1 MYYRFIC
8 SIEDIIEYIADNT
21 IIINTIDRYEQDD
34 VIFCI
39 KEKEQML
46 CWLNGKQKQINI
58 KKKSINGIK
67 LILDEETNTLSLD
80 DIIDRYTIGG
90 KSMEEK
96 HLAEIEVDILPDEE
110 QMYSDD
116 DLYNIN
122 SWGAD
127 LSFREIINMYEEDEL
142 LKPELQRKYVWT
154 KVEASRFIDSILLG
168 LPVPSVFFAKEP
180 NETML
185 IIDGF
190 QRIMTVYDYVNGI
203 FSGDGKIFKLSNT
216 DNINARW
223 RGKAFAELEIE
234 EKRRI
239 RNTTIHAIIF
249 EQKYPRNDTGM
260 FQIFERINTGGRTLK
275 AQEIRNCVYQGKCN
289 SLLFRL
295 NKNKN
300 WRTILGME
308 DEDARMADLELILRF
323 FAMDDLINRKEADNK
338 QINLA
343 KYLNAYMSDKTKCSD
358 DEIAGMES
366 KFEIM
371 IKTCEKI
378 FGNIAFRNLKSDLEK
393 FTNKINPALFDAVSV
408 ATVYAIEKGA
418 YNEDKDYMGNY
429 IKLLN
434 ETEFKELI
442 SRRTT
447 NTQNIFKRINMVSEE
462 LYGVTY
468 ER

>member
-1 MYYRFIC
+1 MYYRIVC
-8 SIEDIIEYIADNT
+8 STEDIIECVTDNT
-21 IIINTIDRYEQDD
+21 IIINTFDRYEQDD

-39 KEKEQML
+39 KEKKTVL
-46 CWLNGKQKQINI
+46 CWLNKYQGQINN
-58 KKKSINGIK
+58 KKKSISGIK
-67 LILDEETNTLSLD
+67 LILNEETITISLD
-80 DIIDRYTIGG
+80 DVIDRYTLGG
-90 KSMEEK
+90 KTMEEK
-96 HLAEIEVDILPDEE
+96 QLTEIEVDVLPDEE

-127 LSFREIINMYEEDEL
+127 LSFREIISMYEEDEL

-154 KVEASRFIDSILLG
+154 KIEASRFIDSILLG
-168 LPVPSVFFAKEP
+168 LPVPSVFLAKEP

-190 QRIMTVYDYVNGI
+190 QRIMTVYDYVKGV
-203 FSGDGKIFKLSNT
+203 FSGDGKVFKLSNT

-239 RNTTIHAIIF
+239 RSTTIHAIIF
-249 EQKYPRNDTGM
+249 EQRYPRNDTGM

-300 WRTILGME
+300 WRTILGTE
-308 DEDARMADLELILRF
+308 NEDARMADLELILRF
-323 FAMDDLINRKEADNK
+323 FAMKDLIKRKEADNK

-343 KYLNAYMSDKTKCSD
+343 KYLNAYMGDKTKCSE
-358 DEIAGMES
+358 DEITEMES
-366 KFEIM
+366 KFNVM
-371 IKTCEKI
+371 ISTCKM
-378 FGNIAFRNLKSDLEK
+378 K
-393 FTNKINPALFDAVSV
+393 
-408 ATVYAIEKGA
+408 
-418 YNEDKDYMGNY
+418 
-429 IKLLN
+429 
-434 ETEFKELI
+434 
-442 SRRTT
+442 
-447 NTQNIFKRINMVSEE
+447 
-462 LYGVTY
+462 
-468 ER
+468 